1 MDIIQ
6 KISFLCTMVG
16 WIGYKC
22 MHNPVFLL
30 LFAVAASTMF
40 LRDLKKEESRIF
52 FDLFMVGLIIVGTIK
67 VLFY

>member
-6 KISFLCTMVG
+6 KISFLCTIVG

-30 LFAVAASTMF
+30 LFAVSASVLF
-40 LRDLKKEESRIF
+40 LRDKEDSHIF
-52 FDLFMVGLIIVGTIK
+52 LNLLMVGLIIAITIK
-67 VLFY
+67 VLFF

>member
-6 KISFLCTMVG
+6 KVSILCTIVG

-30 LFAVAASTMF
+30 LFAVSASVLF
-40 LRDLKKEESRIF
+40 LRDKEESHIF
-52 FDLFMVGLIIVGTIK
+52 LNLLMVGLIIAVTIK
-67 VLFY
+67 VLFF

>member
-6 KISFLCTMVG
+6 KISFLCTIVG

-30 LFAVAASTMF
+30 LFAVSASVLF
-40 LRDLKKEESRIF
+40 LRDKEESHIF
-52 FDLFMVGLIIVGTIK
+52 LNLLMVGLIIAVTIK
-67 VLFY
+67 VLFF

>member
-6 KISFLCTMVG
+6 KISFLCTIVG

-30 LFAVAASTMF
+30 LFAVSASVLF
-40 LRDLKKEESRIF
+40 LRDKEESHIF
-52 FDLFMVGLIIVGTIK
+52 LNLLMVGLIIAITIK
-67 VLFY
+67 VLFF

>member
-6 KISFLCTMVG
+6 KVSILCTIVG

-30 LFAVAASTMF
+30 LFAVSASVLF
-40 LRDLKKEESRIF
+40 LRDKEESHIF
-52 FDLFMVGLIIVGTIK
+52 LNLFMVGLIIAITIK
-67 VLFY
+67 VLFF

>member
-6 KISFLCTMVG
+6 KLSILCTIVG

-30 LFAVAASTMF
+30 LFAVSASVLF
-40 LRDLKKEESRIF
+40 LRDKEESHIF
-52 FDLFMVGLIIVGTIK
+52 LNLLMVGLIIAVTIK
-67 VLFY
+67 VLFF

>member
-6 KISFLCTMVG
+6 KISFLCTIIG

-30 LFAVAASTMF
+30 LFAVSASVLF
-40 LRDLKKEESRIF
+40 LRDKEESHIF
-52 FDLFMVGLIIVGTIK
+52 LNLLMVGLIIAITIK
-67 VLFY
+67 VLFF

>member
-6 KISFLCTMVG
+6 KVSILCTIVG

-30 LFAVAASTMF
+30 LFAVSASVLF
-40 LRDLKKEESRIF
+40 LRDKEESHIF
-52 FDLFMVGLIIVGTIK
+52 LNLLMVGLIIAITIK
-67 VLFY
+67 VLFF